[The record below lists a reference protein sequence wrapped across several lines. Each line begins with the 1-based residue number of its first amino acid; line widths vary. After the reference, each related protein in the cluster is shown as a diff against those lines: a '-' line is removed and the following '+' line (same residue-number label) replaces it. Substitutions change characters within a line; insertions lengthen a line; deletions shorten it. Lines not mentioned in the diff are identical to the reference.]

1 MQSVGPLNRHNA
13 HFLDTARRAPEQAP
27 PMDRSIGA
35 ALHRVAHSTFAL
47 HAADAPCLLCRW
59 RMRFNCLARAPSTLN
74 SPTACFARTDGQSC
88 CAMGNSPP
96 EVAFRLGEGANQT
109 GTKK

>member
-27 PMDRSIGA
+27 PMDRSIGP
-35 ALHRVAHSTFAL
+35 ALHRVAHS

-59 RMRFNCLARAPSTLN
+59 RMRFNCLASAPSTLN

-96 EVAFRLGEGANQT
+96 EVTFRLGEGVNQT